1 MGKALQER
9 RRGIVILDPTGEVEP
24 RAFVRPPRPGSLGG
38 RIIGLLSDGIH
49 TSTPFLERLG
59 ELLLVKHQ
67 VKRVILKVKPNL
79 SLPAPKA
86 MLDELVAEA
95 DAVVVGVGL

>member
-1 MGKALQER
+1 MGKALRER
-9 RRGIVILDPTGEVEP
+9 SRGIVILDPTGEVEQ
-24 RAFVRPPRPGSLGG
+24 RVFVRPPRLGSLAG
-38 RIIGLLSDGIH
+38 RTIGLLSDGIH

-67 VKRVILKVKPNL
+67 VKRVILRVKPNL
-79 SLPAPKA
+79 SLPAPKG
-86 MLDELVAEA
+86 MLDELVTEA